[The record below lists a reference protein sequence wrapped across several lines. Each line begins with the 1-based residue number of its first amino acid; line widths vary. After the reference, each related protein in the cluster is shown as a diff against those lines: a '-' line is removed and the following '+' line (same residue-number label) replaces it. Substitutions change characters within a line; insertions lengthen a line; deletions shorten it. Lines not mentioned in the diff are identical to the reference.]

1 MLNSSQKLQK
11 EQEIKYYKHVIQKMP
26 EFTSFRIHAHLRL
39 GKLYAEVGN
48 TESAIHEYSTAAAQ
62 YVHNGALVKAIAAN
76 KMIMELAP
84 ERKDTLADLSYLYFQ
99 RGRISESLDELAQEE
114 SARKDLDHKLANV
127 PLFSYLDADERQK
140 IAEYLSPV
148 SVKKGTTIIH
158 EGEIGDC
165 MYLIKSG
172 EVGVYTILI
181 EEQDSSPAETDQE
194 QLHLATLNA
203 GDFFGEQALIT
214 NEPRNA
220 TIIALTDVELLQFS
234 KSDLA
239 TIVINHPRI
248 GELLKRYNQQ
258 RNTATIASLKSAFHK
273 VMSAES
279 SDITLSETTKVFE
292 TFVVSKS

>member
-1 MLNSSQKLQK
+1 MLNNSQRLQK

-26 EFTSFRIHAHLRL
+26 AFTSFRIHAHLRL
-39 GKLYAEVGN
+39 GKLYAEVGD

-76 KMIMELAP
+76 KMIMELDP
-84 ERKDTLADLSYLYFQ
+84 ERRDTLTALSYLYFQ
-99 RGRISESLDELAQEE
+99 RGEITEPLDESVQKE
-114 SARKDLDHKLANV
+114 SIRKELDYKLANV
-127 PLFSYLDADERQK
+127 PLFTYLDADERQK
-140 IAEYLSPV
+140 IAEFLSPV

-172 EVGVYTILI
+172 EFGVYTILI
-181 EEQDSSPAETDQE
+181 EEGEGSPAESDQE
-194 QLHLATLNA
+194 QLHLATLKA

-220 TIIALTDVELLQFS
+220 TIIALTDAGLLRFS

-248 GELLKRYNQQ
+248 GELLRTYNQQ

-273 VMSAES
+273 VILHDSAEV
-279 SDITLSETTKVFE
+279 T
-292 TFVVSKS
+292 

>member
-1 MLNSSQKLQK
+1 MLNSSQRLQK
-11 EQEIKYYKHVIQKMP
+11 EQEITYYKRVIQKMP

-39 GKLYAEVGN
+39 GKLYAEVGD
-48 TESAIHEYSTAAAQ
+48 TESAIHEYSAAAAQ

-84 ERKDTLADLSYLYFQ
+84 ERKTPFADLSYLYFQ
-99 RGRISESLDELAQEE
+99 QGEMIEFFDKSVQEE
-114 SARKDLDHKLANV
+114 LDHKLAHV
-127 PLFSYLDADERQK
+127 PLFSYLAAEERQK
-140 IAEYLSPV
+140 IAEFLSPV
-148 SVKKGTTIIH
+148 SVKKDTTIIH

-172 EVGVYTILI
+172 EVGVYTILL
-181 EEQDSSPAETDQE
+181 EAGEGSPAETHQE
-194 QLHLATLNA
+194 QLHLATLKA

-234 KSDLA
+234 KADLA

-248 GELLKRYNQQ
+248 GELLRTYNQQ
-258 RNTATIASLKSAFHK
+258 RNTATIASLKSVFHK
-273 VMSAES
+273 VLTPDA
-279 SDITLSETTKVFE
+279 SEVT
-292 TFVVSKS
+292 